1 MCSKYPQTL
10 FSFPPPIKQRQRGIK
25 TIISALEKRITNK
38 HVNIHIRVYF
48 NHTHKEVIKHGIL
61 CLVFRSS
68 LPQVSQHPVQ
78 VEAVHHVGDVLAS
91 GGEAQWRLVGVEAP
105 GVEILSAGR
114 DQPAD
119 PADLGLVQQT
129 LVPGQTRYT

>member
-1 MCSKYPQTL
+1 MDKDNNISSREENYKQTRKY
-10 FSFPPPIKQRQRGIK
+10 SYY
-25 TIISALEKRITNK
+25 
-38 HVNIHIRVYF
+38 RVYF

-61 CLVFRSS
+61 CLIFGGS

-91 GGEAQWRLVGVEAP
+91 DGEAQWRLVGVEAP
-105 GVEILSAGR
+105 GVEILSAGG

-129 LVPGQTRYT
+129 LVPGQTRQT

>member
-1 MCSKYPQTL
+1 MYSKYPPTL
-10 FSFPPPIKQRQRGIK
+10 LSLLPPIKLTGIK
-25 TIISALEKRITNK
+25 IMITAQEKRITNK
-38 HVNIHIRVYF
+38 HVNIHIIEF
-48 NHTHKEVIKHGIL
+48 ISITHKEVIKHGIL

-78 VEAVHHVGDVLAS
+78 VKAVHHVGDVLAS
-91 GGEAQWRLVGVEAP
+91 DGEAQWRLVGVEAP
-105 GVEILSAGR
+105 DVEILSVGG